1 MTRSTLHRIL
11 LMAMGWK
18 RPLWRAY
25 ARFRRA
31 KMDKTVIM
39 NGRPLIR
46 CVRGGTLEINGG
58 VKINTRVSSNP
69 VIGRQRTS
77 LVVMA
82 PGARLFIGSGVGISS
97 ACICAAQSVEIGEST
112 IIGADALIT
121 DTDFHSPLPDG
132 KWSNDAAG
140 TSKPVSIGK
149 GCFIGARAIILKG
162 VTIGDGA
169 VIAAGALVTRD
180 VPAEH
185 LAIGNPAE
193 VKPLDDRWKH
203 KAPQANDNHGTTA

>member
-1 MTRSTLHRIL
+1 MSLPGIIFKVQSLVLH
-11 LMAMGWK
+11 
-18 RPLWRAY
+18 PLWRCY
-25 ARFRRA
+25 ARLRRA
-31 KMDKTVIM
+31 TVHPSVIM

-46 CVRGGTLEINGG
+46 CSRGGTLEIMEG

-77 LVVMA
+77 LSVMA
-82 PGARLFIGSGVGISS
+82 PGARMTISKSVGVSG
-97 ACICAAQSVEIGEST
+97 ACICAAQCVEIGEST
-112 IIGADALIT
+112 IVGADVLIT
-121 DTDFHSPLPDG
+121 DTDFHTPGPGWS
-132 KWSNDAAG
+132 WSNNAAD
-140 TSKPVSIGK
+140 TSKPVRIGK

-185 LAIGNPAE
+185 LAIGNPA
-193 VKPLDDRWKH
+193 VIKTLDEKWKH
-203 KAPQANDNHGTTA
+203 V